1 VQSAGSGQPGIERS
15 VEDIVSLDQKLFHVL
30 ESQALQKIFWR
41 DAGPSREE
49 PMKMKRTQPGRGREL
64 VEIGLVDMMSI
75 QKADHV
81 CDSFI
86 IIHTVSLSSLRL
98 HAHPLLAAI
107 LEIFSWPANWSTRA
121 NNLAELASKRFAR
134 FPVVL
139 IAPNRDLE
147 HLRTNLATSLK
158 RRPKAA
164 AR

>member
-1 VQSAGSGQPGIERS
+1 MSDRFDLKGATSESWACIDCGIKN
-15 VEDIVSLDQKLFHVL
+15 VVTVAQKLFRVL
-30 ESQALQKIFWR
+30 NRQALQKIFWR

-75 QKADHV
+75 QKADDV

-107 LEIFSWPANWSTRA
+107 LESFPGQPIGQPAPITWLSSRA
-121 NNLAELASKRFAR
+121 SAPLAS
-134 FPVVL
+134 P
-139 IAPNRDLE
+139 
-147 HLRTNLATSLK
+147 SS
-158 RRPKAA
+158 
-164 AR
+164 